1 MREGLSTVWTGRE
14 EPTWEG
20 WIGCHRKG
28 AEGPACGLTMR
39 LGTTVLQRGLQP
51 GELDYPAQPEPGVFQ
66 ARVTSKREIASK
78 EPRCQSKCPAVGV
91 MDRMA
96 FLFFFLF

>member
-1 MREGLSTVWTGRE
+1 MWTGRE

-39 LGTTVLQRGLQP
+39 LGATVLQRGLQP
-51 GELDYPAQPEPGVFQ
+51 GELDYPG
-66 ARVTSKREIASK
+66 
-78 EPRCQSKCPAVGV
+78 
-91 MDRMA
+91 
-96 FLFFFLF
+96 